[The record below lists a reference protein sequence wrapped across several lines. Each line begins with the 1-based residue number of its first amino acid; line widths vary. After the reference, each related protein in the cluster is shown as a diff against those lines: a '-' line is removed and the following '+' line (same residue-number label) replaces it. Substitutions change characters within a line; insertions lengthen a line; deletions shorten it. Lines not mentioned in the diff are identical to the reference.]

1 VLPDVPWRGKLAW
14 RIIPLSAALR
24 LCLLVLVGSFFGS
37 IPVQASNVSL
47 PISGRRL
54 PFAIDDFDGDHRP
67 DLASVQQIS
76 NSSSATIY
84 RIGFRLSAGG
94 QQSIHLVGP
103 SGGLRIA
110 TSDVNG
116 DDISDLI
123 VSSAWRE
130 EPLAVLVNDGRG
142 AFSLVAPSSFPRDFG
157 GFEKTLNCKLPPQTN
172 TVATRTKLLVGD
184 FSGSKYLLHPSQA
197 TGAIPR
203 ASFATLC
210 SLLLESLLGRA
221 PPTLSLRLKF
231 LNLCKAAASG
241 LVPTT
246 SSRSSLTTH

>member
-231 LNLCKAAASG
+231 L
-241 LVPTT
+241 
-246 SSRSSLTTH
+246 